1 MTRIR
6 STRLT
11 MLAAVPL
18 TALIFG
24 ITGCG
29 GGGDDPGVATAQSAG
44 GGVSESG
51 GDVAQQAQK
60 YANCLKD
67 AGVTMTQGADG
78 TLEVDKAKT
87 PQATILQASEK
98 CRTLQP
104 DAVATDVPQISA
116 EDLEKRRQYA
126 ACIREHGVK
135 DYPDPDPRTG
145 ESVLDDELARQLK
158 TDDTFQAALTECRN
172 VLPSPSSSG
181 VRGG

>member
-1 MTRIR
+1 MTRI
-6 STRLT
+6 RLT

-18 TALIFG
+18 TALVFG

-44 GGVSESG
+44 SASQSG
-51 GDVAQQAQK
+51 GDAAQQAQK

-78 TLEVDKAKT
+78 TLEVDKEKT
-87 PQATILQASEK
+87 PQTTILQASEK
-98 CRTLQP
+98 CRNLQP
-104 DAVATDVPQISA
+104 EAAATDVPQVSP
-116 EDLEKRRQYA
+116 EDLEKRREYA

-158 TDDTFQAALTECRN
+158 TDATFESALAECRN